1 MIESTNQASKSIRVW
16 FLAMSVFGSGCAHQ
30 LSTQDQHTT
39 PPTLTSWLP
48 GKYSEVANS
57 TTASVTP
64 DFWWRSLGSSQLNEF
79 LDLGLRE
86 NFDIK
91 TAELRVAQARTQLK
105 MTETSRYPM
114 LNLTASNRLQQNAA
128 NSSQTIPSS
137 IRDDQFQLGLIMNYE
152 IDFFGR
158 RELGVE
164 SAKQILVANEFV
176 KQGLELSLAGDIAT
190 LYFQAVAL
198 NERLEVTRNHLS
210 TVSKVTGELERRMV
224 LGDATLLMVSQQRIM
239 QKSMES
245 QKSDLT
251 LQRERILNLLS
262 ALLGQPP
269 GRIQISSSR
278 LPLAPALG
286 DVGLPSELLC
296 RRPDIRQ
303 AEALLNAA
311 QADVGIARAQLYP
324 SFNMAL
330 QTGRTSTILS
340 ALTSPQSLFFQ
351 INAQLVQTLFDN
363 GNKAMGVDLSMNR
376 QLELTHRYAYTVLTA
391 LREVENGLISVAYT
405 SQKVNAL
412 QDARLEATALAALS
426 SRVVELGGIDFVQL
440 LQIQE
445 AVYSAE
451 SSAIIGRLDLL
462 QAWIDLYKSL
472 GGGLKIEANTCP
484 GGKRLNS
491 ISNITSQG
499 ATKQSILNGA
509 PLP

>member
-1 MIESTNQASKSIRVW
+1 
-16 FLAMSVFGSGCAHQ
+16 
-30 LSTQDQHTT
+30 
-39 PPTLTSWLP
+39 
-48 GKYSEVANS
+48 
-57 TTASVTP
+57 
-64 DFWWRSLGSSQLNEF
+64 
-79 LDLGLRE
+79 
-86 NFDIK
+86 
-91 TAELRVAQARTQLK
+91 
-105 MTETSRYPM
+105 
-114 LNLTASNRLQQNAA
+114 
-128 NSSQTIPSS
+128 
-137 IRDDQFQLGLIMNYE
+137 
-152 IDFFGR
+152 
-158 RELGVE
+158 
-164 SAKQILVANEFV
+164 
-176 KQGLELSLAGDIAT
+176 
-190 LYFQAVAL
+190 
-198 NERLEVTRNHLS
+198 
-210 TVSKVTGELERRMV
+210 
-224 LGDATLLMVSQQRIM
+224 
-239 QKSMES
+239 
-245 QKSDLT
+245 
-251 LQRERILNLLS
+251 
-262 ALLGQPP
+262 
-269 GRIQISSSR
+269 
-278 LPLAPALG
+278 
-286 DVGLPSELLC
+286 
-296 RRPDIRQ
+296 
-303 AEALLNAA
+303 
-311 QADVGIARAQLYP
+311 
-324 SFNMAL
+324 MAL